1 MVPSDGDDA
10 TVKAKDLKL
19 GTWVMCSDL
28 VAKRVIGMRWIPVE
42 QQEVLAISFHP
53 DKAVAC
59 EEPVV
64 LSKGHPA
71 KAMRRGGMCR
81 RGVRQEV
88 MSCRPG
94 AKSHSAPDLFVA
106 FLDGNSQWDAS
117 QSSSEAEAEVPLSFG
132 EQLVLETYLR
142 FRGRRYDRQRQEELC
157 QPRRIKPPA
166 DRWSSGRR
174 EVLEKEQLEDLL
186 KRLAGPKR
194 GKATDSGELIALHSS
209 KQEMVQR
216 RVQAKDVEATF
227 ARLSA
232 PKTARGYDP
241 TPGEKVCLMYNQT
254 SHRSVNLERL
264 ADMAQ
269 PKKRGG
275 DLTEQL
281 QQRSSCDDSEGV
293 VSMSS
298 AVATPKTI
306 FLIGA

>member
-1 MVPSDGDDA
+1 MVTA
-10 TVKAKDLKL
+10 
-19 GTWVMCSDL
+19 
-28 VAKRVIGMRWIPVE
+28 
-42 QQEVLAISFHP
+42 
-53 DKAVAC
+53 
-59 EEPVV
+59 
-64 LSKGHPA
+64 A
-71 KAMRRGGMCR
+71 KAPVSKSNSKDISTASHGYSSSSAG
-81 RGVRQEV
+81 
-88 MSCRPG
+88 PG
-94 AKSHSAPDLFVA
+94 TRTEA

-174 EVLEKEQLEDLL
+174 EALEKEQLEDLL

-209 KQEMVQR
+209 KQELVQR

-241 TPGEKVCLMYNQT
+241 TLGEKVCLMYNQT
-254 SHRSVNLERL
+254 SQRSVNLERL

-275 DLTEQL
+275 AAAAAIKL
-281 QQRSSCDDSEGV
+281 R
-293 VSMSS
+293 
-298 AVATPKTI
+298 
-306 FLIGA
+306 